1 MDDEELIEGCPRLF
15 HVTETGAW
23 PSIRRRGLLSTSA
36 LLDLFSL
43 PEPLRSQIEAQPRLR
58 DVVLADPHVGRVVIR
73 DNRPLRP
80 HILRSCLK
88 GLVSDWC
95 RLLNARVF
103 FWASERR
110 LRNHLRARGH
120 RGQPRD
126 IPVVDTRRLFARSIR
141 VARCTQTLHGVART
155 ASSQWMFTRS
165 IATGLDRVRRKP
177 SRRFAWPT
185 G

>member
-1 MDDEELIEGCPRLF
+1 MIFLAFSEIGRKSHMDDEELIEGCPRLF

-126 IPVVDTRRLFARSIR
+126 ILV
-141 VARCTQTLHGVART
+141 
-155 ASSQWMFTRS
+155 
-165 IATGLDRVRRKP
+165 
-177 SRRFAWPT
+177 
-185 G
+185 